1 MTVITVSRQ
10 LGSNGHEIAVG
21 VAQTLGLR
29 LVDAA
34 TINQAAERAGV
45 PQVALAELQHE
56 GERGVA
62 NQVLKALQTMPNTVS
77 FSVPSAGGIGGSRA
91 DSMTTLPFTG
101 LFSPLVRPISASL
114 DGYVRM
120 VGLVIRGLAQEGG
133 VLIAGR
139 GGQILLKDHPQT
151 LHVQVVAPLAYRINT
166 MMERQG
172 GDKRAVQNQLRAS
185 DRARFDYLR
194 RYHNAD
200 WLDSTLY
207 HMVLN
212 AGKVPT
218 SMAIELIIGAQK
230 SVTG

>member
-10 LGSNGHEIAVG
+10 LGSHGHEIAAG
-21 VAQTLGLR
+21 VAQRLGLR

-62 NQVLKALQTMPNTVS
+62 NQVLKALRTMPSTVPYAVS
-77 FSVPSAGGIGGSRA
+77 SGGDRGESRVEG
-91 DSMTTLPFTG
+91 MTILPFTG
-101 LFSPLVRPISASL
+101 LFSPLARPISASL

-120 VGLVIRGLAQEGG
+120 VGLVIRGLAQEGN

-139 GGQILLKDHPQT
+139 GGQILLRNHPQA
-151 LHVQVVAPLAYRINT
+151 LHVQIVAPLAFRT
-166 MMERQG
+166 EAMVGRLG
-172 GDKRAVQNQLRAS
+172 RDKRAVQNQIRAS

-212 AGKVPT
+212 TGKVPIET
-218 SMAIELIIGAQK
+218 AMDLIVDAQRSMAG
-230 SVTG
+230 